1 MVLTATVKNKA
12 LMSMKQPMGITYMA
26 LRRRSPDE
34 KKDIHLQRPSLFQI
48 NLKVCIP

>member
-34 KKDIHLQRPSLFQI
+34 KKILTSSDHPYS
-48 NLKVCIP
+48 K